1 MIKFMYKIIFVV
13 CISFVLTGCVKK
25 EILDDINLIEAIGF
39 DHSDDTE
46 TIGTILYP
54 IYQPEK
60 PPENRTLTAKAH
72 IKKSILQELQLQS
85 ANPIVTGSMEI
96 VLFGKE
102 LATNEGVLELIDPF
116 QRDPGVGSGLYLAVV
131 DGQAKELM
139 EGEYGIRGNAT
150 HLSNLIKTNI
160 ENEDLPKTNL
170 HKFLSAYYQ
179 KGKTPFMPQVKQ
191 LSKDKVLLNGI
202 CFFKHG
208 KVVQTIS
215 PKEMFFFRLLVDKY
229 SNGLHRVK
237 IDEGE
242 AAIRSIRS
250 VHVFKLTNRAP
261 MEIIVQL
268 KVHGIINEFTG
279 NKADPPII
287 KKLEKAFEEEITEQC
302 LMLIDDF
309 KEKKI
314 DPVGFGHFVKTRT
327 RKCDL
332 SDWTDTQFQN
342 LTVKIKPDVTI
353 VEAGV
358 IE

>member
-1 MIKFMYKIIFVV
+1 MFII
-13 CISFVLTGCVKK
+13 CILFVLTGCVKK

-39 DHSDDTE
+39 DHANDTE
-46 TIGTILYP
+46 TLGTILYP

-72 IKKSILQELQLQS
+72 INKSILQELQLQS

-102 LATNEGVLELIDPF
+102 LATKEGVLPLIDPF
-116 QRDPGVGSGLYLAVV
+116 QRDPGIGSGLYLAVV
-131 DGQAKELM
+131 DGEAKELM

-170 HKFLSAYYQ
+170 QKFLFAYYQ
-179 KGKTPFMPQVKQ
+179 KGQTPFLPQVKQ
-191 LSKDKVLLNGI
+191 ISKEKVLLNGI

-208 KVVQTIS
+208 KVVHTVS

-237 IDEGE
+237 IDEGD

-250 VHVFKLTNRAP
+250 VHQFKLTNRSP
-261 MEIIVQL
+261 NEITVKL
-268 KVHGIINEFTG
+268 TVHGIINEFTG
-279 NKADPPII
+279 NKVTPEVIDS
-287 KKLEKAFEEEITEQC
+287 LQKAFEKEITEEC
-302 LMLIDDF
+302 LKLVDVF

-327 RKCDL
+327 RNFDL
-332 SDWTDTQFQN
+332 TDWTDSQFQN
-342 LTVKIKPDVTI
+342 LEVEIVPDVTI
-353 VEAGV
+353 TEAGV
-358 IE
+358 VE